1 MEVVVVDDGSPAP
14 LAEIVDPFQKQLN
27 VKLVVQRQ
35 AGPAAARN
43 AGAAHAH
50 GQFLAFTDDDCAPES
65 GWLNHLA
72 KGLRQN
78 PAAAVGGRTLN
89 ALDDNVYSAASQWLI
104 DYMYDY
110 YNAAQPAPKFFTS
123 NNLALPAAAFRELGG
138 FDTSFPLAAGED
150 RELCDRWR
158 FRGGELLYVPDAIV
172 LHSHSLNFSSF
183 VRQHFNYGRGAF
195 QFHLRCARRQQGTP
209 RREPL
214 SFYCNLLQSPL
225 SRNRRVIRLLGLMV
239 ASQAATALGYCYD
252 KFASEPPVHRN
263 SET

>member
-158 FRGGELLYVPDAIV
+158 FRGGELLTYLTRSSCILIRSTSAALSGSTSTTAVV
-172 LHSHSLNFSSF
+172 RFSSIC
-183 VRQHFNYGRGAF
+183 VALAASRE
-195 QFHLRCARRQQGTP
+195 HLAANRC
-209 RREPL
+209 L
-214 SFYCNLLQSPL
+214 SIAISCNH
-225 SRNRRVIRLLGLMV
+225 RYRVIVESSGCWV
-239 ASQAATALGYCYD
+239 
-252 KFASEPPVHRN
+252 
-263 SET
+263 